1 MSKNVSHHN
10 MVNGHCIIMFLFRL
24 KLFLILPEVGR
35 ILVLNRQKV
44 VELHC
49 WNCLTILP
57 LLYKGDWDPFLF
69 WVRMLSSCFVCITT
83 SFRGWRSQ
91 K

>member
-24 KLFLILPEVGR
+24 KLFLVLPEVGR

-44 VELHC
+44 VRTSLLELSH
-49 WNCLTILP
+49 NPPIQRGLGLILV
-57 LLYKGDWDPFLF
+57 LGQDVVVLFRLYYDFF
-69 WVRMLSSCFVCITT
+69 
-83 SFRGWRSQ
+83 
-91 K
+91 

>member
-24 KLFLILPEVGR
+24 KLFLILPDVGR

-44 VELHC
+44 VRTSLLELSH
-49 WNCLTILP
+49 NPPASIQ
-57 LLYKGDWDPFLF
+57 
-69 WVRMLSSCFVCITT
+69 R
-83 SFRGWRSQ
+83 
-91 K
+91 

>member
-35 ILVLNRQKV
+35 ILVLNQQKV
-44 VELHC
+44 VRTSLLESHNPPAYIQRL
-49 WNCLTILP
+49 LGLILV
-57 LLYKGDWDPFLF
+57 LGQDVVVLFRLYYDFF
-69 WVRMLSSCFVCITT
+69 
-83 SFRGWRSQ
+83 
-91 K
+91 